1 MMTLPALNR
10 LVEGNRD
17 GMTTL
22 HTRPNM
28 VRFLQAVFSNVSVVS
43 SPRKASP
50 ISSALRLR
58 RDGQRFD
65 SAVTL
70 RNSARAKI
78 FIRLMAPWCA
88 GSLGEG
94 ARFFLTAP
102 CRVDRSRHQV
112 HDADAI
118 LGTLGLETPDPS
130 WCPDLPLDLLGEGRE
145 ALRTAGDGASVVGLA
160 PSSARGETKRWP
172 VRCFAQLADLLL
184 ARGFRPVVVI
194 GPGEDMIAENLC
206 RLLGRDLQ
214 IIGRKADVAA
224 LAATVTCLPLLVGND
239 SGPMQLAA
247 RLGTP
252 VVAIFG
258 PSSPSRTGPL
268 GPGHHVITPSS
279 PSCRSARRILVEE
292 VASATLDVLG
302 SAGSHPRGR
311 LVM

>member
-1 MMTLPALNR
+1 
-10 LVEGNRD
+10 
-17 GMTTL
+17 
-22 HTRPNM
+22 
-28 VRFLQAVFSNVSVVS
+28 
-43 SPRKASP
+43 
-50 ISSALRLR
+50 
-58 RDGQRFD
+58 
-65 SAVTL
+65 
-70 RNSARAKI
+70 
-78 FIRLMAPWCA
+78 
-88 GSLGEG
+88 
-94 ARFFLTAP
+94 
-102 CRVDRSRHQV
+102 
-112 HDADAI
+112 
-118 LGTLGLETPDPS
+118 
-130 WCPDLPLDLLGEGRE
+130 
-145 ALRTAGDGASVVGLA
+145 
-160 PSSARGETKRWP
+160 KRWP